1 MTLMASLAEDLAG
14 EFRLQPLLEKIL
26 LNSVRLLGCQ
36 SGSICTIDDVNQLY
50 RKEVDLG
57 VGCQAGQVF
66 RLDEGVTGAVI
77 RAGHFVVFDAYSDVP
92 GGHLQRNDERFGSPV
107 IGVPITVSEGMIG
120 AFVVFGEPGGHA
132 FTDEDAELLEL
143 FATHAS
149 VAIVNS
155 RLYSA
160 DLDRAIAEALGA
172 SARGSSALGSS
183 ALGSSAGGASPAGAS
198 AEGTAHDTPVG
209 QAAFTPGTAPGIPL
223 TAREKEVR
231 NLVVKGLPDKL
242 IAAQLAISAK
252 TVEKHVGTILRKCGV
267 HNRTALAALARTDR
281 YGGNPV

>member
-1 MTLMASLAEDLAG
+1 MSLMASLAEDLAG

-26 LNSVRLLGCQ
+26 LNAVRLLGCQ
-36 SGSICTIDDVNQLY
+36 SGSICTIDDVNHVY
-50 RKEVDLG
+50 RKEVDLD

-77 RAGHFVVFDAYSDVP
+77 RAGHFVVFDAYSEVP
-92 GGHLQRNDERFGSPV
+92 GGHLRPGDKRFGSPV
-107 IGVPITVSEGMIG
+107 IGVPISVSEGMIG
-120 AFVVFGEPGGHA
+120 AFVVFGEPGGHP

-160 DLDRAIAEALGA
+160 DLDRAIAEALGT
-172 SARGSSALGSS
+172 SILGSSSMLVGSSA
-183 ALGSSAGGASPAGAS
+183 
-198 AEGTAHDTPVG
+198 
-209 QAAFTPGTAPGIPL
+209 L

-252 TVEKHVGTILRKCGV
+252 TVEKHVGTILRKYGV
-267 HNRTALAALARTDR
+267 HNRTSLAALARTDR